1 MTSAA
6 IQPIPGAE
14 EDPDIFKGRSLVV
27 LSPHLDDAV
36 LSCGALLSSCAEWG
50 SRVTTVTVFNG
61 MPENPLSEAALS
73 FHESIGL
80 TDDPMGPREAED
92 DRAHGLLGVGSTR
105 LGMPE
110 ALYRCDASGRHLYPH
125 DQDIFVPAQARDLEP
140 ELTGRLAE
148 ALAALPAVQRADLVL
163 APLGVGRHADHL
175 LVAAAARRL
184 DRPRDSVL
192 WYEELPYILYD
203 HCAGWEAEIA
213 PGTPLISR
221 YSRENWERKL
231 DAIDCY
237 ASQHPI
243 LWFEPDSRREEITAH
258 ATALG
263 DGTPAERYWWRP

>member
-1 MTSAA
+1 MTSAT
-6 IQPIPGAE
+6 IQPIPGAGE
-14 EDPDIFKGRSLVV
+14 VPDIFRGRSLVV

-36 LSCGALLSSCAEWG
+36 LSCGALLSACPGWG

-61 MPENPLSEAALS
+61 RPEGPLSEAAVS

-80 TDDPMGPREAED
+80 VDDPMGPREAED
-92 DRAHGLLGVGSTR
+92 DRAHGLLGVTGTR

-110 ALYRCDASGRHLYPH
+110 ALYRCDATGHHLYPH
-125 DQDIFVPAQARDLEP
+125 DQDIFVSGPARDLEP
-140 ELTGRLAE
+140 GLTTRLAA
-148 ALAALPAVQRADLVL
+148 ALRALPAVQEADLVL
-163 APLGVGRHADHL
+163 APLGVGRHADHV
-175 LVAAAARRL
+175 LVAAAARLL

-203 HCAGWEAEIA
+203 HCAGWEADLA

-221 YSRENWERKL
+221 YPREHWERKL

-243 LWFEPDSRREEITAH
+243 LWFEPESRREEITAH
-258 ATALG
+258 AAALG
-263 DGTPAERYWWRP
+263 GGSPAERYWWRP